1 MYLSSK
7 LSIMLNTKVIKGLTD
22 LRADPQGI
30 SQLAKT
36 EGPVYI
42 FNRNKPISVVVD
54 IDEYKAQ
61 EELIDKLQDAL
72 DVAEIKEMKK
82 TAKPEDFVSHEKLF
96 QDLGIK

>member
-1 MYLSSK
+1 
-7 LSIMLNTKVIKGLTD
+7 MLNTKTIKGLTD

-30 SQLAKT
+30 TQLAKD

-42 FNRNKPISVVVD
+42 FNRNKPIGVVLG

-82 TAKPEDFVSHEKLF
+82 TAKSGDFISHEKLF
-96 QDLGIK
+96 KDLGIK